1 MNTLAR
7 SPSRV
12 RSRSTWAW
20 AAVGGFGFL
29 AVWARWVGLLPGDE
43 AGLAFLKS
51 YGFPGLRLFELIG
64 SVPGIVALALVVAW
78 ICRRWL
84 RPWSLIAVMAGA
96 PVLEETL
103 KVLVHRPRPTGES
116 LGFPSGHA
124 IASLTLTLLVC
135 GSLWRVL
142 SFRGK
147 VVSVVVGVI
156 FVVGIAVSRAVT
168 GLHWPSDVVG
178 GWLVALA
185 YGLWT
190 IPFIR
195 QDAST

>member
-1 MNTLAR
+1 MKTPAR
-7 SPSRV
+7 SLSRV
-12 RSRSTWAW
+12 RSRSVWAW
-20 AAVGGFGFL
+20 AAVGGFTFL
-29 AVWARWVGLLPGDE
+29 AVWARWVGLFPGDE
-43 AGLAFLKS
+43 AGLAFLQA
-51 YGFPGLRLFELIG
+51 YGLPGLRLFELIG
-64 SVPGIVALALVVAW
+64 SVPGIVALALVIAW
-78 ICRRWL
+78 TCRRWL

-103 KVLVHRPRPTGES
+103 KVLVHRPRPTGEG

-124 IASLTLTLLVC
+124 IASLTLALLVC
-135 GSLWRVL
+135 GALWRIL

-147 VVSVVVGVI
+147 VVSVVVGVL
-156 FVVGIAVSRAVT
+156 FVVGIAASRTVAD
-168 GLHWPSDVVG
+168 LHWPSDLVG

-190 IPFIR
+190 IPLVR

>member
-1 MNTLAR
+1 MSTPAR
-7 SPSRV
+7 SLSRAPSRSV
-12 RSRSTWAW
+12 WAW
-20 AAVGGFGFL
+20 AAVGGFSFL
-29 AVWARWVGLLPGDE
+29 AVWAHWVGLFPGDE
-43 AGLAFLKS
+43 VGLAFLQS
-51 YGFPGLRLFELIG
+51 YGLPGLRVFELIG
-64 SVPGIVALALVVAW
+64 SVPGIVALALVIAW
-78 ICRRWL
+78 ALRRWL

-96 PVLEETL
+96 LVLEGTL

-124 IASLTLTLLVC
+124 IASLTLALLVC
-135 GSLWRVL
+135 GALWRVL

-147 VVSVVVGVI
+147 VIGVVVGVL
-156 FVVGIAVSRAVT
+156 FVLGIAASRTVAD
-168 GLHWPSDVVG
+168 LHWPSDVVG

-190 IPFIR
+190 IPLVR